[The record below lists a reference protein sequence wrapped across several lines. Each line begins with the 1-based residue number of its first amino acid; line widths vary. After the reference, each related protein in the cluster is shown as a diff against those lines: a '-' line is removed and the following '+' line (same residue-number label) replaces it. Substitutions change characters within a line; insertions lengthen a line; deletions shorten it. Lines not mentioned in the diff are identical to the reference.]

1 MGRRS
6 TRRLRIWHGRPEP
19 GEDRGGPDKPEAHRA
34 AGEAGCDAKRSEHRW
49 EVHRENPEEELESV
63 NSGATCMV
71 NEAACTETEHDEYE
85 HKQNPRIC
93 ARRLT
98 SGTWGVRTGG

>member
-1 MGRRS
+1 V
-6 TRRLRIWHGRPEP
+6 RPVA
-19 GEDRGGPDKPEAHRA
+19 GETDRG
-34 AGEAGCDAKRSEHRW
+34 AKRSTYRQK
-49 EVHRENPEEELESV
+49 VHRENPEEELESV